1 MNSKHVDIY
10 IGKLNDF
17 LNRKQHDF
25 PDFRTFNEYKK

>member
-25 PDFRTFNEYKK
+25 PDFR

>member
-25 PDFRTFNEYKK
+25 PD